1 MTGSGLTV
9 TTKNF
14 ASAQKEFLDRIH
26 AAAVARKIGIGGR
39 KMAVDKE
46 NSKISGATH
55 SSRKCYDLERK
66 EDLDVKCIVGD
77 KSNILKKFKLAGFVA
92 SSADYHLPRH
102 HPPKNN

>member
-46 NSKISGATH
+46 NSKISGKDTEASNTSLKRPQYH
-55 SSRKCYDLERK
+55 SIDQNNSNMLELK
-66 EDLDVKCIVGD
+66 TS
-77 KSNILKKFKLAGFVA
+77 KSA
-92 SSADYHLPRH
+92 SLGIPGTEPVHF
-102 HPPKNN
+102 